1 MLTHTTQAVL
11 LLTAHFSK
19 PAPGDPKP
27 LTPTEWGRFALWLKE
42 QGQTPEALFAGET
55 LKLLLDGWHDDPVPS
70 DRIQAL
76 LSRSPALALA
86 LEKWQRAGLWDI
98 TRSDPDYPAR
108 LKKQLKNNSSPLFFG
123 CGNRQLLNQGG
134 LTVVGSSNAAEGD
147 LDFARQLGGEAAA
160 AGYS

>member
-1 MLTHTTQAVL
+1 MSRL
-11 LLTAHFSK
+11 
-19 PAPGDPKP
+19 
-27 LTPTEWGRFALWLKE
+27 WGN
-42 QGQTPEALFAGET
+42 
-55 LKLLLDGWHDDPVPS
+55 S
-70 DRIQAL
+70 MAL

-86 LEKWQRAGLWDI
+86 LEKWQRAGLWVI